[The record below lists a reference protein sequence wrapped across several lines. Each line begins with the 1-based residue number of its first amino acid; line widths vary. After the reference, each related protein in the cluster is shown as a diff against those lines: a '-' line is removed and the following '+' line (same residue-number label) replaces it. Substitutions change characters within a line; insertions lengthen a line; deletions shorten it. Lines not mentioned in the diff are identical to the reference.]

1 MRVAVFRASRRVARL
16 LGYDLVPRTIY
27 TPIPELP
34 AAGAEIWTRPPALVG
49 LELDP
54 AKHLEFL
61 RAELKPFLSEFDPPS
76 RPQSEEGFHLWNG
89 YYQSVDAEVLYAM
102 VRYLRPRRVLELG
115 SGYSTLVTAAA
126 CLRNAAEGTSAE
138 FTAVDPTPRIPVSS
152 PGLTRL
158 ERSRAEELPL
168 EHFLELEERDV
179 LFVDSSH
186 VVKLGGEVNFLVLE
200 VLPRLRPGVAVHF
213 HDVFWPYEYP
223 RAWYVRGT
231 YATEQYLLQAFLL
244 GNRDYEILFA
254 AHAVA
259 RAHRAELEDVI
270 PSLRERADHHPAA
283 LWLRR
288 RPVEGGSR
296 RVERGP

>member
-1 MRVAVFRASRRVARL
+1 MALFRILRGFARVL
-16 LGYDLVPRTIY
+16 PYDLVPRTIY

-34 AAGAEIWTRPPALVG
+34 PAEAKTWTTPATLLG
-49 LELDP
+49 IRLDP
-54 AKHLEFL
+54 AEQLKFL
-61 RAELKPFLSEFDPPS
+61 RAELSPFLSEFDPPL
-76 RPQSEEGFHLWNG
+76 RPPPDDGFHVWNG

-102 VRYLRPRRVLELG
+102 IRYLRPRRILEVG

-126 CLRNAAEGTSAE
+126 CVRNAAEGTPAE
-138 FTAVDPTPRIPVSS
+138 FTAVDPSPRVAVSH

-158 ERSRAEELPL
+158 ETSRAEQMPL
-168 EHFLELEERDV
+168 ERFVALEERDV

-186 VVKLGGEVNFLVLE
+186 VVKLGGDVNFLVLD
-200 VLPRLRPGVAVHF
+200 VLPRLQPGVVVHF

-223 RAWYVRGT
+223 RAWYLRGT
-231 YATEQYLLQAFLL
+231 YATEQYLLQAFLI
-244 GNRDYEILFA
+244 GNRDYEVLFA

-270 PSLRERADHHPAA
+270 PSLRERPDHYPAA

-288 RPVEGGSR
+288 SDAERRSGSDR
-296 RVERGP
+296 SRT